1 MTIWQADLYRR
12 PLRSPEG
19 DPLWELL
26 LCDRSF
32 NFTFGATAPQPQI
45 NAAWV
50 TAQLRQALQQAPE
63 PPTQIQVFRPASLSL
78 LEVGATP
85 LGLSVVPERHTST
98 LHRWLDQRARWY
110 PTLDTYSGD
119 PYAPLALD
127 HPPPTPLPETLWGD
141 RWGFTALSA
150 EDFER
155 SLPHEP
161 IPIRHLPPERLPL
174 AQGLASPTPL
184 PGIVI
189 DGGRQAM
196 ALGRWLQSVRPAWV
210 AYQRGELQGLVL
222 EAGLVDR
229 WILTTFS
236 DEAMAAA
243 GAQFEARKQA
253 SRGLHWLLVRPDD
266 SGMTHTGL
274 WLLQQPLG

>member
-1 MTIWQADLYRR
+1 MTIWQVDLYRR
-12 PLRSPEG
+12 PLQSPEG
-19 DPLWELL
+19 APLWELL
-26 LCDRSF
+26 LCDRPF
-32 NFTFGATAPQPQI
+32 NFTFGATAPQPQV
-45 NAAWV
+45 NGAWV
-50 TAQLRQALQQAPE
+50 TAQLQQALQQAPE
-63 PPTQIQVFRPASLSL
+63 PPAQIQVFRPACLSL
-78 LEVGATP
+78 LEAAAAN
-85 LGLSVVPERHTST
+85 LGLTVVPERHTPT

-110 PTLDTYSGD
+110 PTLDTYSGE

-127 HPPPTPLPETLWGD
+127 RPPPTPLPETLWGD

-150 EDFER
+150 EDFEHT
-155 SLPHEP
+155 LPYEP
-161 IPIRHLPPERLPL
+161 IPIRHLPPEHLPL

-196 ALGRWLQSVRPAWV
+196 ALCRWLQSVRPAWV

-236 DEAMAAA
+236 DGDMATA
-243 GAQFEARKQA
+243 GEQFEARKRA

-274 WLLQQPLG
+274 WLLQQPLD